1 MGLKK
6 EWQRLT
12 WSLMSEKKK
21 QKLLDDACRLLR
33 LWPETALLLD
43 LAKAQGVGIRFD
55 DSLEATDTDGFLYR
69 NRTTDECYIALKPSP
84 EPRDIAIP
92 LIHELRHLWQE
103 KELGLTPATSALGEQ
118 DARLALILTRV
129 KEADAFA
136 FTDLM
141 IARINHAQ
149 EDLRE
154 QQALQKKMIA
164 AAPSGTLTPQ
174 QQEELDDFIA
184 ARISSRIADE
194 KIKMAE
200 NFLKHLGTLG
210 SYDAIAATDYFRR
223 YVSATGSGLKH
234 LTEKD
239 GHMIGLKE
247 IRALLKT
254 GTMDIMPAYFDG
266 PDDKA
271 FAEAVLSGV
280 KPAVLE
286 AVSAME
292 AFEKAAA
299 RAPQSAEARHLQDE
313 ALVRMQKL
321 RIP

>member
-1 MGLKK
+1 MGLKT

-21 QKLLDDACRLLR
+21 QKLLDDACRLLQ
-33 LWPETALLLD
+33 LWPETSLLLD
-43 LAKAQGVGIRFD
+43 LAQAQGVGIRFD
-55 DSLEATDTDGFLYR
+55 DSLESTDTDGFLYR
-69 NRTTDECYIALKPSP
+69 NRTTNECYIALKPCR

-103 KELGLTPATSALGEQ
+103 KELGLTPATSGLAEP
-118 DARLALILTRV
+118 DARMALIFTRV

-149 EDLRE
+149 EDLKE
-154 QQALQKKMIA
+154 QQSLQQKMLA
-164 AAPSGTLTPQ
+164 EAPSGTLPPQ

-184 ARISSRIADE
+184 ARISARIADE
-194 KIKMAE
+194 KTKMTE
-200 NFLKHLGTLG
+200 NFLKQLGTLD
-210 SYDAIAATDYFRR
+210 SYDAIAANDYFRR
-223 YVSATGSGLKH
+223 YVSATGSSLKH
-234 LTEKD
+234 LTAKD
-239 GHMIGLKE
+239 GQIIGLKE

-254 GTMDIMPAYFDG
+254 GTVDIMPPYFDA

-271 FAEAVLSGV
+271 FSDAVLSGV

-292 AFEKAAA
+292 AFEKAAT
-299 RAPQSAEARHLQDE
+299 RAPHSAEARHLQDE
-313 ALVRMQKL
+313 ALVRLQKL
-321 RIP
+321 RLP